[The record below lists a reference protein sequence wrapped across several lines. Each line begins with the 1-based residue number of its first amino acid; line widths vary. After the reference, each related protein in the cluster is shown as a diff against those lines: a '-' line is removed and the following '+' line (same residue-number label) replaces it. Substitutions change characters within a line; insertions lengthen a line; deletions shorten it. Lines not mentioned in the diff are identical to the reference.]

1 MFFLAVR
8 KRVVSTVKKSCNGK
22 KKGCL
27 TVRKKRCFND
37 VSTMRKSYLDG
48 VPTVRKNGCF
58 DGEKKGISTVLE
70 Q

>member
-27 TVRKKRCFND
+27 TVKKRCFNG
-37 VSTMRKSYLDG
+37 VSTMKKSYLDG